1 MRLLELSGSE
11 EDVARA
17 RQARDEAEVRAKM
30 ALLRLDIERARI
42 RKNNEEAER
51 LTKELALL
59 EEQLV
64 VLGEIYRE
72 EEKQR
77 KEREREEGG
86 AGGGKKKGGGRSGG
100 SGVSDGGG
108 RTAED
113 TGGGGA
119 RGPVP
124 GDMPQR
130 PPVQITLHANGINDP
145 VKLARLIEPELRRIA
160 QLAR

>member
-86 AGGGKKKGGGRSGG
+86 AGGGKKKGGGYRRRS
-100 SGVSDGGG
+100 
-108 RTAED
+108 AEYPMAA
-113 TGGGGA
+113 TPERA
-119 RGPVP
+119 AAVRRPVP

-145 VKLARLIEPELRRIA
+145 VKLAA
-160 QLAR
+160 